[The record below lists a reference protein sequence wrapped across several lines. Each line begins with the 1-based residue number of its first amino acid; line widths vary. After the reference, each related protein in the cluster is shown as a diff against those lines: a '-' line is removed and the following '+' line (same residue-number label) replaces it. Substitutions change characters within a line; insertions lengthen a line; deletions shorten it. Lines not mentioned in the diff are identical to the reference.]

1 MRKKILL
8 CIATLMIVC
17 GGCGEND
24 SDKMPEITSNYSAQK
39 GQAEGK
45 VDFTT
50 ETPVIELKNISTYLG
65 EDIDYSSG
73 IEVENT
79 DRFEDFQMW
88 VDASMVDIYTEGTY
102 DAVYRFIYDG
112 NSIERTIKVTVLGR
126 NEEPA
131 GDTTV
136 TGGENNGNTVNNE
149 NSLQGAEWPTKSDGN
164 SVSSGSAATST
175 QSTNNQGA
183 TQSGEIQTTNKVNTP
198 TTGPVMTTARPVT
211 PTTKPTAG
219 NTTAQSTTPKREII
233 TSSGTVTMKG
243 YTSYV
248 DIELLSGS
256 VVKIKCTAKKYIVS
270 TRTDVSETV
279 KNGIKYNVYKLV
291 ITYNTGAEQILET
304 YEEKQA

>member
-1 MRKKILL
+1 
-8 CIATLMIVC
+8 MIVC

-24 SDKMPEITSNYSAQK
+24 SDKMPEITSNYSAKK

-45 VDFTT
+45 VDFDT

-79 DRFEDFQMW
+79 DHFEDFQMW

-136 TGGENNGNTVNNE
+136 TGGENNGNNVNNE
-149 NSLQGAEWPTKSDGN
+149 NPSYVVEATTKSDGN

-175 QSTNNQGA
+175 QSTNNQGT

-198 TTGPVMTTARPVT
+198 TTGPVVTTSRPVT
-211 PTTKPTAG
+211 HPAKPTGNTTGAN
-219 NTTAQSTTPKREII
+219 NTTAQATTPKREII
-233 TSSGTVTMKG
+233 TSSGRVTMKG

-256 VVKIKCTAKKYIVS
+256 VVKIKCTANKYIVS
-270 TRTDVSETV
+270 TRTDVSEIV